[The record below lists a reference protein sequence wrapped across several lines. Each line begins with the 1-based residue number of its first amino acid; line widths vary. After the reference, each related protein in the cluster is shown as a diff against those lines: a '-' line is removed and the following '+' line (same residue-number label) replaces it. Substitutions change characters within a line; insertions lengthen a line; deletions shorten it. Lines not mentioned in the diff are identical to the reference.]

1 MKKLMLASVA
11 AIGMLGL
18 AACSDAADE
27 TTTQSVPPT
36 DEQSTEPSTSTDST
50 TTQSIDPAPETDTT
64 TTPVQPAPAQ

>member
-1 MKKLMLASVA
+1 MKKLILASVA

-18 AACSDAADE
+18 AACSDATDD
-27 TTTQSVPPT
+27 TTTQAVPPT
-36 DEQSTEPSTSTDST
+36 TEQPAEPSTDST

>member
-1 MKKLMLASVA
+1 MKKLILASVA

-18 AACSDAADE
+18 AACSDATDE
-27 TTTQSVPPT
+27 TTTQSVPT
-36 DEQSTEPSTSTDST
+36 TEQPAEPSTSTDST